1 MGVLTISP
9 TGGIMYFTTEHKSND
24 EDRRGNA
31 FLREPGMVEA
41 WQTAANVLI
50 PSELRSPKRGK

>member
-1 MGVLTISP
+1 
-9 TGGIMYFTTEHKSND
+9 MYFTTEHKSND